1 MQTELDAVKAENER
15 LRVALRFYARSE
27 HYSLDDDEDFDSVSG
42 EPENWLCSGR
52 DDSTTMV
59 EDGTVARRTLRGE
72 AIVWDMEGEDCTPQP
87 IEGERFNAVAQRE
100 PLAIRCSNLLGSNER
115 NNE

>member
-52 DDSTTMV
+52 DDSMTMV
-59 EDGTVARRTLRGE
+59 EDGTIARRTLRGE
-72 AIVWDMEGEDCTPQP
+72 AIVWGMEGEDCTPQP
-87 IEGERFNAVAQRE
+87 IEGERFNAEISGRSSAGL
-100 PLAIRCSNLLGSNER
+100 PG
-115 NNE
+115 

>member
-72 AIVWDMEGEDCTPQP
+72 VIVWDMDVDDCTPQP
-87 IEGERFNAVAQRE
+87 IEGEYAV
-100 PLAIRCSNLLGSNER
+100 
-115 NNE
+115 